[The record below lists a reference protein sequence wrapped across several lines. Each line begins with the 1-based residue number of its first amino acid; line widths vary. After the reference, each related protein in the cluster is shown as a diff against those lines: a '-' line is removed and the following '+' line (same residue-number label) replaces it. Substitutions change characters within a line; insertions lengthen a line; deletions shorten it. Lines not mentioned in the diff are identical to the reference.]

1 MKTPAFAQLLLL
13 VAFLLLPLLSVV
25 MQWVMRRRL
34 EEHTP
39 ERESVTPMP
48 RRAPPTPTPVP
59 TLRASPRRVGASP
72 APIVST
78 PLPQRQCTRRS
89 IVGNRRDMRRGIM
102 MMTILGPCRA
112 LEGLESR
119 RPESVLET
127 VPRRPVGAEEGTICR
142 SSVV

>member
-1 MKTPAFAQLLLL
+1 MKTPAFTQLLLV

-25 MQWVMRRRL
+25 MQRVMRRRL

-39 ERESVTPMP
+39 ERESMTPMP
-48 RRAPPTPTPVP
+48 RRAPPTPAPVP
-59 TLRASPRRVGASP
+59 TLRASPLRVGASP

-78 PLPQRQCTRRS
+78 PLPQRQCTQRS
-89 IVGNRRDMRRGIM
+89 IVGSRRDTRRGIM

-112 LEGLESR
+112 LAWRESR
-119 RPESVLET
+119 SPASVLET
-127 VPRRPVGAEEGTICR
+127 VPRRPVGAEEGKRCR